1 MCSARN
7 VRWSVLG
14 RPCPYEVEAYALWH
28 RAACWRRSRE
38 SPTLQVHGR
47 SRVAFDD
54 MVRLDLRYAR
64 DCSPLLDLK
73 ILLQTP
79 KAVMSGDGAC

>member
-1 MCSARN
+1 
-7 VRWSVLG
+7 
-14 RPCPYEVEAYALWH
+14 
-28 RAACWRRSRE
+28 
-38 SPTLQVHGR
+38 
-47 SRVAFDD
+47 
-54 MVRLDLRYAR
+54 MVRLDCASR